1 MHKSKVITAILFIAA
16 AVLSVFTMSG
26 CVNIHV
32 YPQQP
37 VVRDGEIPVPMAGH
51 DNNGS
56 NGAINIDPNMCI
68 KPKAGTG
75 APGDVKTPSGDIEYR

>member
-1 MHKSKVITAILFIAA
+1 MRKSKLITAISFIAA
-16 AVLSVFTMSG
+16 AVLSVVTMSG

-37 VVRDGEIPVPMAGH
+37 VIRDGEIPVPMAQY
-51 DNNGS
+51 NNGP
-56 NGAINIDPNMCI
+56 GDINVDPNMCI
-68 KPKAGTG
+68 KPKPGTG